1 MTLRV
6 RLRPPLAVVTSLILM
21 VLILFAL
28 APAMA
33 EEVSGRKRT
42 DDLAARITNEL
53 TLDAAQR
60 KAVRKVMRDF
70 GQSMRQVMDKHGID
84 PANGNRPPLRKMLA
98 ARADMRKASTHMESS
113 MAEILTPQQMRRF
126 RTFQKQQRAKWMSS
140 HQRP

>member
-33 EEVSGRKRT
+33 EEASGRKRI

-53 TLDAAQR
+53 TLDTAQQ
-60 KAVRKVMRDF
+60 KAVRKVMREF
-70 GQSMRQVMDKHGID
+70 GQSMRQVMHKHGID
-84 PANGNRPPLRKMLA
+84 PANGNRPPLHKMLA
-98 ARADMRKASTHMESS
+98 ARSDMSKARTKMESS
-113 MAEILTPQQMRRF
+113 MAEILTPQQMRRL
-126 RTFQKQQRAKWMSS
+126 RTLQKQQRAKWMSS